1 MKNENSIGIFTQ
13 NSNVVFV
20 LLRKEKADNESKAP
34 KINLR
39 SYNASEMLTF
49 LDSAGNLTGAQAACA
64 SINSLG
70 RAVNDS
76 LNSLYIGL
84 PCSVRTSV

>member
-1 MKNENSIGIFTQ
+1 MKIQLESLYKKRQRFLFNRVIWLFQ
-13 NSNVVFV
+13 N
-20 LLRKEKADNESKAP
+20 NESKAP

-39 SYNASEMLTF
+39 SYNASEMFTF

-84 PCSVRTSV
+84 PSSV